1 MSNRIKRALAAF
13 AVVFVTA
20 GLVVA
25 GAGSPASASA
35 DNAQCPNGYVC
46 FYEHDGYTGSEYDI
60 WVGNSHGQC
69 VSFGFGFWWDRASSV
84 QNRSGGNVNLYSN
97 AYCPGGGQ
105 LWMWNGM
112 NIGSLW
118 SYGLNDSIDAVYIQ

>member
-1 MSNRIKRALAAF
+1 MTRFKRLAAALALALTVSALAALGS
-13 AVVFVTA
+13 A
-20 GLVVA
+20 
-25 GAGSPASASA
+25 SPAAASV
-35 DNAQCPNGYVC
+35 DNAQCPVGYVC
-46 FYEHDGYTGSEYDI
+46 FYEHAGYTGSEYDI
-60 WVGNSHGQC
+60 YAGNRHGQC

-112 NIGSLW
+112 NIGDLSA
-118 SYGLNDSIDAVYIQ
+118 YGLNDSIDAVYIQ